1 MLSTY
6 PSGGILCVVVPVGK
20 SMRGGV
26 RPRAAAAAAAA
37 AVARRDLYAAGESG
51 NGAY

>member
-26 RPRAAAAAAAA
+26 RPRAAAAAAA
-37 AVARRDLYAAGESG
+37 VARRDLYAAGESG